1 MRLIRLAFAFALLA
15 LPLLAAAPAFSQS
28 AAPAPFGGLTP
39 FLSGN
44 QYPLSLT
51 LKNLDESWRTFSLSG
66 SSDASGQLQTYL
78 ALLTGGAQT
87 TYYTQGVTVSRGGEE
102 YLVAYHQKGTFD
114 YAALLK
120 SGASTPPPAPKPTPN
135 TLLLL
140 SLLNLRSVGS
150 LNDIQPFSL
159 QAALNPPPPPAP
171 DPIPASTSNL
181 KQIGLALIQYTQD
194 YDEVLPPMKSAAVT
208 KAAIYP
214 YVKSDAVFQEPPA
227 NVPYQPN
234 TSLSHRKLA
243 SFQDPASMAVYYE
256 PAPQSDG
263 LRAVLFLDGH
273 VKRLANADWQRVKSA
288 SHVPTPPQSIQ

>member
-1 MRLIRLAFAFALLA
+1 MLRPIPLILALSALLA
-15 LPLLAAAPAFSQS
+15 ASPAFSQS

-51 LKNLDESWRTFSLSG
+51 LKSLDESWRTFSLSG

-102 YLVAYHQKGTFD
+102 YLVAYHQRSTFD

-120 SGASTPPPAPKPTPN
+120 SGASAPPAPKPTPN
-135 TLLLL
+135 TALSL

-181 KQIGLALIQYTQD
+181 KQIGLALLQYTQD
-194 YDEVLPPMKSAAVT
+194 YDEVLPPLKNAAVAKT
-208 KAAIYP
+208 AIYL
-214 YVKSDAVFQEPPA
+214 YVKSDATFLEPPA

-243 SFQDPASMAVYYE
+243 SFQDPASMVVYYE
-256 PAPQSDG
+256 AAPQSDG

-273 VKRLANADWQRVKSA
+273 IKRLADADWQRVKSA